1 MLNFALIEDDEN
13 LLNFLSHSLE
23 SIFMQH
29 DFDAEIVFK
38 SGNVDDFLNH
48 IENNKVDVLFLDID
62 LNSRLNGIEIADRVR
77 KNNKDCYI
85 IFETAHLEYGLLAY
99 QYKTFDF
106 IPKPIT
112 KQRIEDCI
120 IRLFEDVSGVTRKF
134 IKIGNRNTIIAED
147 EIRFIKK
154 DGMKLIFHTNS
165 RDYEVYSSFSKI
177 QDKLPDNFV
186 RCHKS
191 FIANVDNITN
201 VEFSDNVIF
210 FSTSSCEIGPK
221 YKNDLLEVINNHGN
235 IK

>member
-85 IFETAHLEYGLLAY
+85 IFETAHLEFGLMAY
-99 QYKTFDF
+99 RFKTFDY
-106 IPKPIT
+106 ISKPIT
-112 KQRIEDCI
+112 RQRLEDCI
-120 IRLFEDVSGVTRKF
+120 IRLFEDVSGVSKRF
-134 IKIGNRNTIIAED
+134 IRIDNKNTIIAEK
-147 EIRFIKK
+147 EIKYIKR
-154 DGMKLIFHTNS
+154 DGMKIVFHTNS
-165 RDYEVYSSFSKI
+165 RDYEIYSSFSKI
-177 QDKLPDNFV
+177 QDKLPENFV

-191 FIANVDNITN
+191 FIANIDNITK
-201 VEFSDNVIF
+201 VESTDNMVYF
-210 FSTSSCEIGPK
+210 NNSCCEIGPK
-221 YKNDLLEVINNHGN
+221 YKNNFLEVINKRGN
-235 IK
+235 FK